1 MAPEV
6 ATMRTPEPGVE
17 GLDSESDQA
26 GIDRKRLAGLLFE
39 LARAINQDF
48 AAKVPSLLPADPRL
62 TELRTIL
69 MGREQALLAR
79 LAGRLDDP
87 EQLAAAVSEVL
98 PSAILQAAARDE
110 RLGHVLAPTVERAAE
125 SSIRRDPRTL
135 VNILSPLMAPAI
147 RRSIGEAIESMLQSL
162 NEALKASFSW
172 RGLKWRL
179 EAWRTGTPFAAV
191 VLKHTLVYR
200 VEHLFLI
207 HKESGLLIEH
217 VAADPAASRDPQ
229 LISGMLSAIQDFVRD
244 SFAETAGGEVD
255 AMRLGELLIWRSD
268 GPHAF
273 LAAVIRGKPPES
285 LHALFE
291 STLAQIHVERHH
303 ALKNFDGDGA
313 AFPGLRDQL
322 TECLLQQAK
331 PPDRRTSAILWLLL
345 FAVLALVVWGAYAWY
360 ERHQENA
367 QWAGYL
373 RRLQAEPGIVVTGA
387 ERRHGKLHVTGLR
400 DPLAVRPEAL
410 LDGFAL
416 APEKV
421 VGSWSP
427 YQALH
432 PAFLFRRVQA
442 SLDPLQ
448 SVELRLEG
456 EAVRAYGSAPRHW
469 IEKARAVGRL
479 LPAGALDLDL
489 SGVKD
494 VDMTE
499 VERLR
504 ASIEARL
511 IRFDTDAP
519 RPAPGQDAIVDNVAA
534 ELRALAELTRSLGL
548 SMRATIIG
556 HADATGKDAPNLALS
571 LGRAEVVRSLLRTK
585 GIDPD
590 LLSVRGAGTL
600 EPTQD
605 QVAAP
610 DPSRDRRVSFT
621 IRISE

>member
-1 MAPEV
+1 MS
-6 ATMRTPEPGVE
+6 TSEPAVE
-17 GLDSESDQA
+17 ELDESDQA

-48 AAKVPSLLPADPRL
+48 ATKVPSLLPADPRL
-62 TELRTIL
+62 AELREIL

-79 LAGRLDDP
+79 LARRLDDP
-87 EQLAAAVSEVL
+87 EQLAAAVSEIL
-98 PSAILQAAARDE
+98 PSAILHAAARDE
-110 RLGHVLAPTVERAAE
+110 RLGQVLAPTVERAAE
-125 SSIRRDPRTL
+125 SSIQRDPRTL

-147 RRSIGEAIESMLQSL
+147 RRSIGEAFESMLQSL

-172 RGLKWRL
+172 RGLRWRL
-179 EAWRTGTPFAAV
+179 EAWRTGSPFATV

-200 VEHLFLI
+200 VEHVFLI

-244 SFAETAGGEVD
+244 SFAETAAGEVD
-255 AMRLGELLIWRSD
+255 AMRLGELAIWRSD

-273 LAAVIRGKPPES
+273 LAAVIRGKPPEN
-285 LHALFE
+285 LHALFD
-291 STLAQIHVERHH
+291 STLAQIHVERHR
-303 ALKNFDGDGA
+303 ALESFDGDTA

-322 TECLLQQAK
+322 AECLLQQAK
-331 PPDRRTSAILWLLL
+331 PSDRRTSPILWLLL
-345 FAVLALVVWGAYAWY
+345 FVLLALIAWGAYAWY

-373 RRLQAEPGIVVTGA
+373 RRLEAEPGIVVTGS
-387 ERRHGKLHVTGLR
+387 ERRDGKLHVTGLR
-400 DPLAVRPEAL
+400 DPLAIQPESL
-410 LDGFAL
+410 LAGFAL
-416 APEKV
+416 EPAMV
-421 VGSWSP
+421 VGNWSP

-432 PAFLFRRVQA
+432 PAFVFRRVEA
-442 SLDPLQ
+442 SLDPLP
-448 SVELRLEG
+448 SVQLRLEG

-469 IEKARAVGRL
+469 IEKARAVSRL
-479 LPAGALDLDL
+479 LPAGAVDLDL

-511 IRFDTDAP
+511 IRFDTDSP
-519 RPAPGQDAIVDNVAA
+519 RPAPGQDAIIDSVAA
-534 ELRALAELTRSLGL
+534 ELRSLAQLTRNLGL

-556 HADATGKDAPNLALS
+556 HADSTGKEAPNLALS
-571 LGRAEVVRSLLRTK
+571 LGRAEVVRSLLRAR

-590 LLSVRGAGTL
+590 LLSVRGAGTM

-605 QVAAP
+605 DVAR

>member
-1 MAPEV
+1 MAVVTPIPPRHELEADDNGSDRRKLASLLLEV
-6 ATMRTPEPGVE
+6 ARC
-17 GLDSESDQA
+17 
-26 GIDRKRLAGLLFE
+26 
-39 LARAINQDF
+39 INQEV
-48 AAKVPSLLPADPRL
+48 AAKLPSRLGADPKL
-62 TELRTIL
+62 EALRHIL
-69 MGREQALLAR
+69 LEREQATLNR
-79 LAGRLDDP
+79 LQRKLDDP
-87 EQLAAAVSEVL
+87 EQFAAAVSEVL
-98 PSAILQAAARDE
+98 TRALEQASARDD
-110 RLGHVLAPTVERAAE
+110 RLGQVLAPTVERAAE

-147 RRSIGEAIESMLQSL
+147 RRSIGDAIESMLQSL

-172 RGLKWRL
+172 RGLRWRL
-179 EAWRTGTPFAAV
+179 EAWRTGTPFATV

-200 VEHLFLI
+200 VEHVFLI

-255 AMRLGELLIWRSD
+255 AMRLGNLLIWRSD

-285 LHALFE
+285 LHALFD
-291 STLAQIHVERHH
+291 STLAQIHVERHQ
-303 ALKNFDGDGA
+303 ALKNFDGDTA

-322 TECLLQQAK
+322 AECLLQQAK
-331 PPDRRTSAILWLLL
+331 PRDRRTSPILWVIL
-345 FAVLALVVWGAYAWY
+345 FALLALVVWGAYAWY

-367 QWAGYL
+367 QWTGYL

-387 ERRHGKLHVTGLR
+387 ERRDGKLHVTGLR
-400 DPLAVRPEAL
+400 DPLAVQPEAL

-416 APEKV
+416 EPAKV
-421 VGSWSP
+421 VGNWSP

-432 PAFLFRRVQA
+432 PAFVFRRVQA

-469 IEKARAVGRL
+469 IEKARAVSRL

-504 ASIEARL
+504 ASIEAR
-511 IRFDTDAP
+511 IVHFDTDAP
-519 RPAPGQDAIVDNVAA
+519 RPAPGQDAIVDSVAT
-534 ELRALAELTRSLGL
+534 ELRALAGLTRSLGL
-548 SMRATIIG
+548 SIRATIIG
-556 HADATGKDAPNLALS
+556 HADATGKEAPNLALS
-571 LGRAEVVRSLLRTK
+571 LGRAEVVRSLLRTR

-590 LLSVRGAGTL
+590 LLSVRGVGTM

-605 QVAAP
+605 EVAAR
-610 DPSRDRRVSFT
+610 DPSRNRRVSFT

>member
-1 MAPEV
+1 MASEV
-6 ATMRTPEPGVE
+6 VTMNTPGSAVE
-17 GLDSESDQA
+17 GLDSESDRT

-62 TELRTIL
+62 AELRTIL

-79 LAGRLDDP
+79 LARRLDDP
-87 EQLAAAVSEVL
+87 EQLAAAVSQIL

-110 RLGHVLAPTVERAAE
+110 RFGQVLAPTVERATE
-125 SSIRRDPRTL
+125 SSIRRDPRAL
-135 VNILSPLMAPAI
+135 VNILSPIMAPAI
-147 RRSIGEAIESMLQSL
+147 RRSIGEAIETMLQSL

-172 RGLKWRL
+172 RGLRWRL

-200 VEHLFLI
+200 VEHVFLI

-244 SFAETAGGEVD
+244 SFAETAAGEVD
-255 AMRLGELLIWRSD
+255 AMRLGELLIWRND
-268 GPHAF
+268 GPYAF
-273 LAAVIRGKPPES
+273 LAAVIRGKPPET
-285 LHALFE
+285 LRGLLE
-291 STLAQIHVERHH
+291 STLAQIHVERSH
-303 ALKNFDGDGA
+303 ALKRFDGDTA

-322 TECLLQQAK
+322 AECLLQQAK
-331 PPDRRTSAILWLLL
+331 PRDRRTSPMLWLFPIALL
-345 FAVLALVVWGAYAWY
+345 AIIAWGAYAWY

-387 ERRHGKLHVTGLR
+387 ERRDGRLHVTGLR
-400 DPLAVRPEAL
+400 DPLAARPEAL

-416 APEKV
+416 APAKV
-421 VGSWSP
+421 VGSWSS

-432 PAFLFRRVQA
+432 PAFVYRRVQA

-456 EAVRAYGSAPRHW
+456 DAVRAYGFAPRHW
-469 IEKARAVGRL
+469 IEKARAVSRL
-479 LPAGALDLDL
+479 LPSGALELDL

-511 IRFDTDAP
+511 IHFNTDSA
-519 RPAPGQDAIVDNVAA
+519 RPAPGQDAIVDSVAA
-534 ELRALAELTRSLGL
+534 ELRALAALTRSLGL

-556 HADATGKDAPNLALS
+556 HADATGKDTPNLALS
-571 LGRAEVVRSLLRTK
+571 LGRAEVVRSLLRAK

-590 LLSVRGAGTL
+590 LLSVRGAGTM

-605 QVAAP
+605 EVAER
-610 DPSRDRRVSFT
+610 DLSRDRRVSLT

>member
-1 MAPEV
+1 MSTLEPAVEEV
-6 ATMRTPEPGVE
+6 DAEFDRAAM
-17 GLDSESDQA
+17 
-26 GIDRKRLAGLLFE
+26 DRKRLAGLLFE

-62 TELRTIL
+62 AELRAIL

-79 LAGRLDDP
+79 LARRLDDP
-87 EQLAAAVSEVL
+87 EQLAAAVSEIL
-98 PSAILQAAARDE
+98 PAAILHAAARDE
-110 RLGHVLAPTVERAAE
+110 RLGQVLAPTVERAAE

-147 RRSIGEAIESMLQSL
+147 RRSIGDAIESMLQSL

-172 RGLKWRL
+172 RGLRWRF
-179 EAWRTGTPFAAV
+179 EAWRTGTPFATV

-200 VEHLFLI
+200 VEHVFLI

-217 VAADPAASRDPQ
+217 VAADPGASRDPQ

-244 SFAETAGGEVD
+244 SFAETAAGEVD
-255 AMRLGELLIWRSD
+255 AMRLGELAIWRSD

-291 STLAQIHVERHH
+291 STLAQIHAERHQ
-303 ALKNFDGDGA
+303 ALKSFDGDTA

-322 TECLLQQAK
+322 AECLLQQAK
-331 PPDRRTSAILWLLL
+331 PRDRRTSPILWLLL
-345 FAVLALVVWGAYAWY
+345 FALPALLAWGAYSWY

-367 QWAGYL
+367 EWAAYL
-373 RRLQAEPGIVVTGA
+373 RRLRAEPGIVVTGA
-387 ERRHGKLHVTGLR
+387 ERHDGKLHVTGLR
-400 DPLAVRPEAL
+400 DPLAVQPETL

-416 APEKV
+416 PRDRV

-432 PAFLFRRVQA
+432 PAFVFRRVQA

-456 EAVRAYGSAPRHW
+456 DAVRAYGSAPRHW
-469 IEKARAVGRL
+469 IEKARAVSRL
-479 LPAGALDLDL
+479 LPAGAVEFDL
-489 SGVKD
+489 SQVRD

-504 ASIEARL
+504 ASIEGRL
-511 IRFDTDAP
+511 IHFDTDAP
-519 RPAPGQDAIVDNVAA
+519 RPTPGQDAIVDSVA
-534 ELRALAELTRSLGL
+534 EDLRALAQLTRSIGL

-556 HADATGKDAPNLALS
+556 HADATGKEAPNLALS
-571 LGRAEVVRSLLRTK
+571 LGRAEVVRWLLRAR

-590 LLSVRGAGTL
+590 VLSVRGAGTM

-605 QVAAP
+605 DATTR
-610 DPSRDRRVSFT
+610 DTSRDRRVSFT